1 MSDITIEFQELLN
14 RDDVTEQNCQDFL
27 EKNTELFYTP
37 FLLNHQVHLS
47 SIISKFPLDTSLV
60 TDFVYLTKSSD
71 FWYVVLVELEHP
83 NKALFRNDKNK
94 IVSTSEMTEAMSQI
108 YSWQEFIAKNKNE
121 VLRRLNPLLIPIQ
134 LRANPIFFKYL
145 LVIGRSEQKS
155 VNQGMRDRLANLCN
169 DDIHICTYDSLISYY
184 KHSPRLKKN
193 VLKLSKN
200 YFEIKYLHQEEP
212 LLFDCLLPEILK
224 ITPEQKSLLISRG
237 YDIEDWEK
245 GKLLSYNGK
254 MTSEKW
260 KTSRK
265 KQKN

>member
-1 MSDITIEFQELLN
+1 MSDIAIEFHELLN

-37 FLLNHQVHLS
+37 FLLNHHVHFS

-83 NKALFRNDKNK
+83 NKKLFRDDKNK
-94 IVSTSEMTEAMSQI
+94 IVPTSDMTEAMSQI
-108 YSWQEFIAKNKNE
+108 HSWQEFIAKNKNE
-121 VLRRLNPLLIPIQ
+121 VLRRLNPLMAHLQ
-134 LRANPIFFKYL
+134 ANPIFFKYL

-155 VNQGMRDRLANLCN
+155 VNQGMRSRLASLCN
-169 DDIHICTYDSLISYY
+169 DDLLICTYDSLISYY
-184 KHSPRLKKN
+184 KHSPKFKKN

-200 YFEIKYLHQEEP
+200 YFEIKYLHQKEP
-212 LLFDCLLPEILK
+212 LLFASLLPEILK
-224 ITPEQKSLLISRG
+224 ITPEQKNLLIGRG
-237 YDIEDWEK
+237 YDMEDWEK

-254 MTSEKW
+254 MTLEKW
-260 KTSRK
+260 KISIT
-265 KQKN
+265 KQKD